1 MINLLLLFLVFFF
14 FFCVWVLALKEAIFF
29 CGYFGNAF
37 KAPLRM
43 QPRETQKIS
52 ILYWSFS
59 FTRKIL
65 TSGKLKTGF
74 CEGGRRVGLPAHEMS

>member
-1 MINLLLLFLVFFF
+1 MINLLLLFLVFF

-43 QPRETQKIS
+43 QPREPEKSVSSTGVSLLQERFLQVES
-52 ILYWSFS
+52 
-59 FTRKIL
+59 
-65 TSGKLKTGF
+65 LKRGF
-74 CEGGRRVGLPAHEMS
+74 VKVGVG